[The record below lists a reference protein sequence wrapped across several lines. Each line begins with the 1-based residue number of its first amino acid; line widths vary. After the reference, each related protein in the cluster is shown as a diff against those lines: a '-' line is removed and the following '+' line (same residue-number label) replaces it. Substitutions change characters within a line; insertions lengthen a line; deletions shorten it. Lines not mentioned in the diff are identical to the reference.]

1 MHPDDL
7 CGFDR
12 VEQRG
17 VLLRCN
23 PHRLHTSISRPK
35 VGALE
40 RWMAEG
46 FSEGM
51 ENRSTV
57 GKSPFG
63 YSQKS
68 NRTLSLRNVTVRL
81 LLWKHMEDPAM
92 RIRTAT
98 DLGAF
103 IRERRVKLGMDQSD
117 LAEKAGT
124 SRKWIVEVEQGK
136 PRAEIGL
143 VLRTL
148 KTLGVSLD
156 IAVERAQKASAAS
169 EPRNVDINNIL
180 DSLKKRP

>member
-1 MHPDDL
+1 
-7 CGFDR
+7 
-12 VEQRG
+12 
-17 VLLRCN
+17 
-23 PHRLHTSISRPK
+23 
-35 VGALE
+35 
-40 RWMAEG
+40 
-46 FSEGM
+46 
-51 ENRSTV
+51 
-57 GKSPFG
+57 
-63 YSQKS
+63 
-68 NRTLSLRNVTVRL
+68 
-81 LLWKHMEDPAM
+81 M
-92 RIRTAT
+92 RIRTAA

-156 IAVERAQKASAAS
+156 IAVDRAQKVSTTS